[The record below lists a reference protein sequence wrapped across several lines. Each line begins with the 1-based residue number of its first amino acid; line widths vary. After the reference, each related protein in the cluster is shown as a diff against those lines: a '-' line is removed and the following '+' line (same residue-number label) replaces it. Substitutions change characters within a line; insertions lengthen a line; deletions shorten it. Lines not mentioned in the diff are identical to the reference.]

1 MDTFSVIK
9 GNYVQP
15 EVITGKPVQI
25 GGSLGRNEATGR
37 GLAITVREAAKKLN
51 IDMKNANVVVQGFGN
66 AGQFAA
72 QLVEEQGAK
81 IIAASDSKG
90 CIINKNGIDVS
101 SLRKHKEKT
110 GSVSN
115 FQGCQSISN
124 EELLETECTILIP
137 AALENQ
143 ITKDNAGKINAKIVA
158 EAANGPTTPEADKI
172 FFKNNVL
179 VIPDILANGG
189 GVTVSYFEWLQN
201 LRRDYWTEAEVND
214 RLDKN
219 ITKAFLGVYDTHVK
233 HNTDMRIGSMI
244 VALNRVVDAI
254 KIRGLWP

>member
-1 MDTFSVIK
+1 M
-9 GNYVQP
+9 
-15 EVITGKPVQI
+15 
-25 GGSLGRNEATGR
+25 
-37 GLAITVREAAKKLN
+37 
-51 IDMKNANVVVQGFGN
+51 
-66 AGQFAA
+66 
-72 QLVEEQGAK
+72 
-81 IIAASDSKG
+81 
-90 CIINKNGIDVS
+90 INKNGIDIN

-110 GSVSN
+110 GSVTN
-115 FQGCQSISN
+115 FAGSQSISN
-124 EELLETECTILIP
+124 KELLETECTILIP

-172 FFKNNVL
+172 LFNNKIL

-201 LRRDYWTEAEVND
+201 LRREYWTEAEVNE
-214 RLDKN
+214 RLDTN
-219 ITKAFLGVYDTHVK
+219 ITQAFLGVYDTHLK
-233 HNTDMRIGSMI
+233 HNTHMRTASMV